1 MPWKVVVGAELERW
15 PASDIYAHLL
25 DPASGSW
32 IEPPDDII
40 PGYKRTTY
48 ATEAE
53 ANAMARRMR
62 AYGYVSATEPAN

>member
-1 MPWKVVVGAELERW
+1 MAWKVVVGGELERW

-25 DPASGSW
+25 DPASGKW
-32 IEPPDDII
+32 VDPPDGLI

-48 ATEAE
+48 VTEAE

-62 AYGYVSATEPAN
+62 AYGYVSATEPAS